1 MAIARG
7 AIGGFPPDGAGVTAH
22 PVWDTMPP
30 GRSTCRIVLTG
41 DVGSGKSSVLHWLAE
56 RGAAFLD
63 ADQVV
68 HHLLASHATTMTAVA
83 RRFGQA
89 VVKPDGTV
97 DRAALAA
104 LVFQDPAAR
113 RDLELILHPAVRAH
127 IVAWLELQTAPIQV
141 VEAIYLVGSPL
152 ARRFDRIWLLLTDS
166 EVRRE
171 RLTSRGWSMDA
182 ISARMA
188 AAPPLAPR
196 LAAATDV
203 IDNSGPWTATE
214 AQLARALSRRED
226 MT

>member
-1 MAIARG
+1 M
-7 AIGGFPPDGAGVTAH
+7 
-22 PVWDTMPP
+22 
-30 GRSTCRIVLTG
+30 
-41 DVGSGKSSVLHWLAE
+41 
-56 RGAAFLD
+56 
-63 ADQVV
+63 
-68 HHLLASHATTMTAVA
+68 
-83 RRFGQA
+83 
-89 VVKPDGTV
+89 KPDGTV

-152 ARRFDRIWLLLTDS
+152 AGRFDRIWLLLTDS

-196 LAAATDV
+196 LA
-203 IDNSGPWTATE
+203 
-214 AQLARALSRRED
+214 LSLIHI
-226 MT
+226 